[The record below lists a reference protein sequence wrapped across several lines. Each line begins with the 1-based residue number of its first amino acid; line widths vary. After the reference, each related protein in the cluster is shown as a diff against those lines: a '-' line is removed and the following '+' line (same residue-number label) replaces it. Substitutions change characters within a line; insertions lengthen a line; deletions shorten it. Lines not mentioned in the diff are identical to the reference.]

1 MGDIDDVLRR
11 TGAEASR
18 SRTTRRCTDRESA
31 SLDELFS
38 DNSPADEYELPLARC
53 CDIVVVLKSGE
64 TIIPATGDDKNDSFR
79 VKLIDGT
86 DRFKIHIPA

>member
-53 CDIVVVLKSGE
+53 CDILVVLKSGE
-64 TIIPATGDDKNDSFR
+64 TIIPATGT
-79 VKLIDGT
+79 I
-86 DRFKIHIPA
+86 KIIPSG